1 MARRGVT
8 VNAVAPGLIETEL
21 TRDFTGNGADSNGSS
36 ALLDAIPARRPGTP
50 EEVAACIRFLASDQ
64 AGLRDRGRPAHRR
77 RHVRLTLINH
87 KEKGDRWQ
95 PQPRTRCSERVI
107 AALVEFGE
115 EPENVKPDSR
125 FEDLDIDSLDLVEL
139 AQVIEDEYEI
149 EVTDADMDK
158 IATVQDVVDFV
169 AERQS

>member
-1 MARRGVT
+1 MTTAT
-8 VNAVAPGLIETEL
+8 K
-21 TRDFTGNGADSNGSS
+21 
-36 ALLDAIPARRPGTP
+36 
-50 EEVAACIRFLASDQ
+50 DQ
-64 AGLRDRGRPAHRR
+64 
-77 RHVRLTLINH
+77 V
-87 KEKGDRWQ
+87 Q
-95 PQPRTRCSERVI
+95 ERVI

-115 EPENVKPDSR
+115 EPENVTPDSR

-139 AQVIEDEYEI
+139 AQVIDDEYKI

>member
-1 MARRGVT
+1 MTTAT
-8 VNAVAPGLIETEL
+8 K
-21 TRDFTGNGADSNGSS
+21 
-36 ALLDAIPARRPGTP
+36 
-50 EEVAACIRFLASDQ
+50 DQ
-64 AGLRDRGRPAHRR
+64 
-77 RHVRLTLINH
+77 V
-87 KEKGDRWQ
+87 
-95 PQPRTRCSERVI
+95 SERVV

-139 AQVIEDEYEI
+139 AQVIEDEYKI

-169 AERQS
+169 AERQQSCPAGPPSPGWGRSPPSGWAPSRCTSAGPRGIPESRTASDAARSSSRPITSPAARC